1 VRNDGAVI
9 DQTQGHG
16 TGDHGSTHRWAA
28 LSRGS
33 PTDLRE
39 RSPAFEGVA
48 TPSLRKPTVAYWA
61 RCRASGP
68 PELRGLFHPLD
79 STAQNRRAGFFL
91 RAELVRLVVIGR
103 PSPPGGTPLAELAP
117 QKLPHFLEEGHRAES
132 PYTQGHDREQPADAD
147 HHAPPSHRITHR
159 SQIWSV
165 FSRRTISAT
174 ALSCSAWS

>member
-1 VRNDGAVI
+1 MDAVFGAMLTPRI
-9 DQTQGHG
+9 DP
-16 TGDHGSTHRWAA
+16 R
-28 LSRGS
+28 
-33 PTDLRE
+33 
-39 RSPAFEGVA
+39 FI
-48 TPSLRKPTVAYWA
+48 
-61 RCRASGP
+61 
-68 PELRGLFHPLD
+68 
-79 STAQNRRAGFFL
+79 AQNRRAGFFL

-147 HHAPPSHRITHR
+147 HHAPPSHRIAHR

-174 ALSCSAWS
+174 AFSCSAWS